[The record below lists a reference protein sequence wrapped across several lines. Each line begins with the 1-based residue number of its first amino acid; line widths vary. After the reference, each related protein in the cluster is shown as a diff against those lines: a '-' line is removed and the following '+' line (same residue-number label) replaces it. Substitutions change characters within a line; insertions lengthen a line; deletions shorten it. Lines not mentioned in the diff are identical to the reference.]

1 HTLENWNDSMEAF
14 SDMID
19 TRERAYA
26 ERLPPTD
33 ALLSSGAAD
42 KLQQRRDEL
51 EQRLTSIESTHDVA
65 ALGSEE
71 ERTQWAQIQRLEAA
85 MATAP
90 DAPENAEARAKLR
103 LAKGVLFFRLNDS
116 FKARLWQQQRT
127 MKDLD
132 LALREM
138 QSRWIRVER
147 ARKSVPTNNGEFAAR
162 VAALKQRIDA
172 LQVRLADVEEKQGGY
187 LAQVAIDSLEAQ
199 KTRLAAY
206 QVQARFALATMYD
219 RAANSDITHTQQ
231 GVAPQQKES
240 DKAPAPGSQAA
251 PASQSPTPVPA
262 PQSPSPATPQAA
274 PQSHGPAS
282 TPQAVPPQSTS
293 PAPQPPSPASA
304 PSPPAAEPQK

>member
-1 HTLENWNDSMEAF
+1 
-14 SDMID
+14 
-19 TRERAYA
+19 
-26 ERLPPTD
+26 
-33 ALLSSGAAD
+33 
-42 KLQQRRDEL
+42 
-51 EQRLTSIESTHDVA
+51 
-65 ALGSEE
+65 
-71 ERTQWAQIQRLEAA
+71 

-138 QSRWIRVER
+138 HSRWIRVER

-199 KTRLAAY
+199 KSRLAAY

-231 GVAPQQKES
+231 GIAPQQKES
-240 DKAPAPGSQAA
+240 APASGSQAA
-251 PASQSPTPVPA
+251 PAPQSQAAPAPQSQSQPAPASPA
-262 PQSPSPATPQAA
+262 PQSP
-274 PQSHGPAS
+274 
-282 TPQAVPPQSTS
+282 
-293 PAPQPPSPASA
+293 
-304 PSPPAAEPQK
+304 EPQK